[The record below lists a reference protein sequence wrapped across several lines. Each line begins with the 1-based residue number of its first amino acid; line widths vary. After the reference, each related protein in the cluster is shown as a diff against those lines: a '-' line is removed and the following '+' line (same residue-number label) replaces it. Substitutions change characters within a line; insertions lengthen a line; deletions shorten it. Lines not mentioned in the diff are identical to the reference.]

1 MITKVCRSTKKDK
14 LKVNDA
20 SVSEGDPSYDEIM
33 LAVPTVSEGDPNN
46 NVTAVS
52 EGCSVLDDG
61 IIESNVD
68 NTTMSS
74 QTRDG
79 SIAQTKTRS
88 GRISVTLK
96 RLMKAAFLGLLSC
109 QIGSNVNESTEG
121 LHSISMF
128 QAQMKCN
135 EITNLLSDETLNK

>member
-20 SVSEGDPSYDEIM
+20 SVSEGAPSDDEIM